1 MTEVEHL
8 RERLAFYQVM
18 CREAQDMASNYG
30 QELLRMNANTADKR
44 PPGRPPLP
52 TEERLIVRSLRLT
65 QGQWD
70 KLARL
75 GGVEWLRER
84 IAKAKE
90 PK

>member
-1 MTEVEHL
+1 MT
-8 RERLAFYQVM
+8 A
-18 CREAQDMASNYG
+18 A
-30 QELLRMNANTADKR
+30 KR

-52 TEERLIVRSLRLT
+52 TEERLIVKSLRLT

-90 PK
+90 QK